1 MKTKVNIVLGSLI
14 GLLFIWLAFRGTD
27 IEGIKSS
34 FKAVKYLYLIPVV
47 FLSIIVLVL
56 RSYRWGVILEPLE
69 KINQWPLFSI
79 TAVGFMAISLLPVRM
94 GEFARPYLVSQ
105 KSSIRMG
112 SALATIVVER
122 IFDMLTLMIFLLLV
136 LMTVNLPD
144 WIFRSACS
152 ILLLVIPLFLLLIF
166 LAVKRDASVKGV
178 DRIISILPEAFSS
191 RLMRLFH
198 SFLDGLQILPDLKKT
213 FYVTFLSVIIW
224 SLMALATYILF
235 SSFKSML
242 NLPLTAAYAV
252 LVITALGV
260 TLPAAPGFVG
270 NYHYSCVLALT
281 LFGIPKTDALT
292 FAILLHFIQIVVTIL
307 LGLLFLPFV
316 KVSLPTIFK
325 GGEKIDCKKIREKHF
340 IKSKQGR

>member
-1 MKTKVNIVLGSLI
+1 MKTKVNIILGSLV
-14 GLLFIWLAFRGTD
+14 GLLFVWLAFRGTD

-34 FKAVKYLYLIPVV
+34 FKAVKYIYIVPVV
-47 FLSIIVLVL
+47 FLSIVVLVL

-69 KINQWPLFSI
+69 KINQRTLFSI
-79 TAVGFMAISLLPVRM
+79 TAVGFMAINLLPVRM
-94 GEFARPYLVSQ
+94 GEFARPYLISK

-136 LMTVNLPD
+136 LVTVKLPD
-144 WIFRSACS
+144 WIFKSACS
-152 ILLLVIPLFLLLIF
+152 VLLFVIPLFLLLIF
-166 LAVKRDASVKGV
+166 LAVKRDISAKGV
-178 DRIISILPEAFSS
+178 DRMISILPKTLSS

-198 SFLDGLQILPDLKKT
+198 SFLDGLQILPDIKKT
-213 FYVTFLSVIIW
+213 FYITFLSAIIW
-224 SLMALATYILF
+224 SLIALATYILF

-242 NLPLTAAYAV
+242 NLPLAAAYAV

-292 FAILLHFIQIVVTIL
+292 FAIILHFTQVIVTIS
-307 LGLLFLPFV
+307 LGFLFLPFI

-325 GGEKIDCKKIREKHF
+325 GGEKIDYNNNT
-340 IKSKQGR
+340 